1 MYKRIDNKDDRR
13 VIPNDFYLLPSSGH
27 AGTKRMTNNII
38 KYFYWPALEKDV
50 KEFVKRSEKCQ
61 KQKHSLPM
69 KEPMIVIT
77 TANTAFEKVY
87 LDLVK
92 KLKKNAYNTTV
103 HSETKFTP
111 YELVFGKVCPL
122 PSNILKT
129 VEPLYNFGS
138 YPCELKYRLQLSQ
151 KQARDNLLLSKRNRK
166 TMYDKYLNPV
176 T

>member
-13 VIPNDFYLLPSSGH
+13 VIPNDFYLLPSSVH

-92 KLKKNAYNTTV
+92 KLKKTRITRQY
-103 HSETKFTP
+103 
-111 YELVFGKVCPL
+111 
-122 PSNILKT
+122 ILKRSLPHT
-129 VEPLYNFGS
+129 
-138 YPCELKYRLQLSQ
+138 
-151 KQARDNLLLSKRNRK
+151 NLFLGKCVRC
-166 TMYDKYLNPV
+166 PV
-176 T
+176 IF